1 MQKWMTTGT
10 ALSLLLAATTACA
23 NDWPQFRGPHRDGV
37 SLETGLRASWPKDG
51 PPLLWTSDQLGL
63 GYSGPAIVGDRLY
76 VSCGRGDVEYL
87 VAFDLKGGTAGP
99 PKELWAVKIGPLFQW
114 KGNSWNKGPNASPTV
129 GGGMVYALGGFGDL
143 ICVRADSGKEQWR
156 KSLPRDL
163 GGEVNPIGG
172 GLEEPTP
179 LGWGYASSPLLDG
192 DRLVCVP
199 GGKRGLLAALDK
211 KTGSLVWQSKEVPEQ
226 ACYSSPLAV
235 EVSGIKQYVQAINA
249 GMVGVAASDGNLL
262 WSYRRNPAYDDAVI
276 SMPVF
281 HDNYLFASV
290 GFGQGCD
297 LIRLNPQGDKI
308 AVEKFYSNKAIE
320 NRDGGFVL
328 VDRHLFGCS
337 DNRNGWF
344 CQEFKTGKIVWS
356 ERSKLGR
363 GSVTAADGKLYCC
376 AEEGGQVVLVQAS
389 SKGWTELGRLK
400 LPRASDLRQPS
411 GRLWTHPVV
420 ANKRL
425 YIRDQQ
431 LLFCYDLAP

>member
-1 MQKWMTTGT
+1 MQNGLKVAA
-10 ALSLLLAATTACA
+10 ALWVALAAVTARA
-23 NDWPQFRGPHRDGV
+23 DDWPQFRGPHRDGV
-37 SLETGLRASWPKDG
+37 SLEKGLRSSWPKDG
-51 PPLLWTSDQLGL
+51 PPLLWTSNQLGL
-63 GYSGPAIVGDRLY
+63 GYSGPAIVGDRLFIC
-76 VSCGRGDVEYL
+76 CGRGDAEYL
-87 VAFDLKGGTAGP
+87 VAFDLATARGMP
-99 PKELWAVKIGPLFQW
+99 PKELWAVKLGPLFQW

-129 GGGMVYALGGFGDL
+129 GEGMIYALGGFGEL
-143 ICVRADSGKEQWR
+143 IGVAADTGKELWR
-156 KSLPRDL
+156 KNLPRDL

-192 DRLVCVP
+192 NQLICVP
-199 GGKRGLLAALDK
+199 GGKRGLLAALDRK
-211 KTGSLVWQSKEVPEQ
+211 SGALLWQSKEVPEQ

-235 EVSGIKQYVQAINA
+235 EVGGVRQYVQAINA
-249 GMVGVAASDGNLL
+249 GMVGVAARDGKLL

-297 LIRLNPQGDKI
+297 LIKLNPTAGAG
-308 AVEKFYSNKAIE
+308 AVEKIYSNKAIE

-328 VDRHLFGCS
+328 VDGHVYGCS
-337 DNRNGWF
+337 DNRGGWF
-344 CQEFKTGKIVWS
+344 CQEFKTGKLAWS

-363 GSVTAADGKLYCC
+363 GSITCAGGNLYCC
-376 AEEGGQVVLVQAS
+376 SEDSGQVVMVQAS
-389 SKGWTELGRLK
+389 PKGWTEMGRLK
-400 LPRASDLRQPS
+400 LPRASALRQPN

-420 ANKRL
+420 ANQRL
-425 YIRDQQ
+425 YLRDQE